1 MISELTSADIGC
13 ILQNAPFFWKEI
25 NGDELMSPFNNK
37 TFFNFLKNGF
47 ANDALV
53 GWKYVEN
60 DIFHGSI
67 LFSKDYVAMTNCTIL
82 NEIFWWMSPEKRNT
96 TYSFKLI
103 KKAEEYAK
111 LNQID
116 YVMMACMENPR
127 PERLTQFYKRIG
139 YSPVQTQFYKKIK

>member
-1 MISELTSADIGC
+1 
-13 ILQNAPFFWKEI
+13 
-25 NGDELMSPFNNK
+25 
-37 TFFNFLKNGF
+37 
-47 ANDALV
+47 
-53 GWKYVEN
+53 
-60 DIFHGSI
+60 
-67 LFSKDYVAMTNCTIL
+67 
-82 NEIFWWMSPEKRNT
+82 MSPEKRKT

-139 YSPVQTQFYKKIK
+139 YLPVQTQFYKKIN

>member
-47 ANDALV
+47 ANDVLV

-127 PERLTQFYKRIG
+127 PERLTQFYKKIG